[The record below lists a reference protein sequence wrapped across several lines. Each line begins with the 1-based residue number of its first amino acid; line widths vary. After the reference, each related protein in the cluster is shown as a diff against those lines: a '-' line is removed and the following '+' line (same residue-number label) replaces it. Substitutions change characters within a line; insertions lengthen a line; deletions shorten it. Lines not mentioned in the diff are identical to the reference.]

1 MSLDP
6 PRTHS
11 FPKEIRCSCPRQTD
25 GLYPLLHSRARWSP
39 YVLRSGCSHPLI
51 PPNLPPSPPTHLPSQ
66 SSNRVHLITPLMKP
80 LPSFPHIPD
89 ISLLH
94 VLQGFLIHSS
104 FSLPPLGL
112 GHHLKGANRE
122 SEGSGVWSE
131 AGGQVWLHRW
141 DPACRPME
149 PSWASLLPV
158 HKSGQVRPGSL

>member
-1 MSLDP
+1 MTLLEPILFLRRFVAPVQGKQMGFIPSSIHKPGGHHMFLDQAAL
-6 PRTHS
+6 TLS
-11 FPKEIRCSCPRQTD
+11 FPR
-25 GLYPLLHSRARWSP
+25 
-39 YVLRSGCSHPLI
+39 
-51 PPNLPPSPPTHLPSQ
+51 NLPPSPPTHLPSQ

-112 GHHLKGANRE
+112 GHHLKGADRE

-141 DPACRPME
+141 DPVCRPME
-149 PSWASLLPV
+149 PSRASLLPV
-158 HKSGQVRPGSL
+158 HTSGQVRPGSP